1 VKRFGAP
8 SLVVGAS
15 IAVSVALLDFVGVR
29 GWRNIVN
36 TLKLNPEAAAVRL
49 ATDSAVDLP
58 SLVVRTRRLSIN
70 DLAGASSESIIAA
83 LKRVGRLQ
91 RRWLPVDAVGFVNRS
106 REEFL
111 SGRTRESVDA
121 LAAALG
127 RDPGSAY
134 LHRLQALFLFSVG
147 NRESALAELGIAE
160 AIAPGLRDP
169 TIDLTSEDERRVRLD
184 GLRLRMDYY
193 PRRKTETSLALAR
206 ELRSDGDESGA
217 RELLAKLKSRPE
229 VEIEIARWAI
239 EGGEYSQALEL
250 LVPIASGRA
259 NSRAVRAR
267 AWSAA
272 AVARDLDGDAE
283 GAVSAAQEALKLDP
297 DSTAPYV
304 TLAGLA
310 QGRGDLEGALAHL
323 RRAWGMQP
331 ADTRLLTRIA
341 SVAEQAGKW
350 EDALLALE
358 RAVEIDPGSPDLA
371 VRLVS
376 LQLRAG
382 RYTEAAMALA
392 ESLDRHPTDP
402 GLLSLADRL
411 PREVGI
417 R

>member
-1 VKRFGAP
+1 MPA
-8 SLVVGAS
+8 
-15 IAVSVALLDFVGVR
+15 
-29 GWRNIVN
+29 
-36 TLKLNPEAAAVRL
+36 
-49 ATDSAVDLP
+49 
-58 SLVVRTRRLSIN
+58 
-70 DLAGASSESIIAA
+70 
-83 LKRVGRLQ
+83 
-91 RRWLPVDAVGFVNRS
+91 DAVGFVNRS
-106 REEFL
+106 REEYL

-121 LAAALG
+121 LAAALD
-127 RDPGSAY
+127 RDPKSAY

-147 NRESALAELGIAE
+147 NRQSALAELSIAE

-169 TIDLTSEDERRVRLD
+169 EVELTSDDDRQVRLD
-184 GLRLRMDYY
+184 GLRLRMEYY

-206 ELRSDGDESGA
+206 ELRIEGDESGA
-217 RELLAKLKSRPE
+217 RSLLADLRGRPD

-239 EGGEYSQALEL
+239 EAGDYSEALDL
-250 LVPIASGRA
+250 LFPITSRRT
-259 NSRAVRAR
+259 NSRSVRAR
-267 AWSAA
+267 AWSVVAI
-272 AVARDLDGDAE
+272 ARDLDGDGE
-283 GAVSAAQEALKLDP
+283 GAVAAAQEGLKLDP
-297 DSTAPYV
+297 DSAAPYV

-310 QGRGDLEGALAHL
+310 QGRGDLEGALDHL

-358 RAVEIDPGSPDLA
+358 RAVEIEPGSPDHA

-382 RYTEAAMALA
+382 RYAEAAVALS
-392 ESLDRHPTDP
+392 ESLDRHPTNP

>member
-1 VKRFGAP
+1 MIRDRVLERERIDLHPAIRFVDEDGGTDRFVKRFGAP

-15 IAVSVALLDFVGVR
+15 IAVSVALVDFVGVR
-29 GWRNIVN
+29 GWRNIAN

-121 LAAALG
+121 LAAALD

-169 TIDLTSEDERRVRLD
+169 TIELTSDDERRVRLD

-217 RELLAKLKSRPE
+217 RELLAKLRGRPE

-239 EGGEYSQALEL
+239 EGGEYSEALEL
-250 LVPIASGRA
+250 LVPIAS
-259 NSRAVRAR
+259 
-267 AWSAA
+267 AA
-272 AVARDLDGDAE
+272 GELESGP
-283 GAVSAAQEALKLDP
+283 S
-297 DSTAPYV
+297 
-304 TLAGLA
+304 AGLVRSR
-310 QGRGDLEGALAHL
+310 GR
-323 RRAWGMQP
+323 P
-331 ADTRLLTRIA
+331 
-341 SVAEQAGKW
+341 
-350 EDALLALE
+350 
-358 RAVEIDPGSPDLA
+358 
-371 VRLVS
+371 
-376 LQLRAG
+376 
-382 RYTEAAMALA
+382 
-392 ESLDRHPTDP
+392 
-402 GLLSLADRL
+402 
-411 PREVGI
+411 
-417 R
+417 

>member
-1 VKRFGAP
+1 MKRLGAP
-8 SLVVGAS
+8 LLVVGAA
-15 IAVSVALLDFVGVR
+15 IAVSVAMVDFVGGR
-29 GWRNIVN
+29 GWSNIAK

-49 ATDSAVDLP
+49 ATDAAVALP

-70 DLAGASSESIIAA
+70 DLAGASPESIFAA
-83 LKRVGRLQ
+83 LARIGRQQ

-111 SGRTRESVDA
+111 SGRNRESVGA
-121 LAAALG
+121 LAAALD
-127 RDPGSAY
+127 RDPASAY

-147 NRESALAELGIAE
+147 ERESALSELSIAE

-169 TIDLTSEDERRVRLD
+169 LMELTSDDERRVRLD
-184 GLRLRMDYY
+184 GLRLRMEYY

-206 ELRSDGDESGA
+206 ELRAANDESGA
-217 RELLAKLKSRPE
+217 RELLTNLRGRPD

-239 EGGEYSQALEL
+239 EAGEYSEALDL
-250 LVPIASGRA
+250 LVPIASRRA
-259 NSRAVRAR
+259 NSRSVRAR
-267 AWSAA
+267 AWSFV
-272 AVARDLDGDAE
+272 AVARDLDGDGG

-297 DSTAPYV
+297 DSSAPYV

-310 QGRGDLEGALAHL
+310 QGRGDLEGALDHL

-341 SVAEQAGKW
+341 LVAEQAGKW

-358 RAVEIDPGSPDLA
+358 RAVEIEPGSPDLA

-382 RYTEAAMALA
+382 RYAEAAMALS
-392 ESLDRHPTDP
+392 ESLDRHPTNP